1 MVYKSMIIFVSLPEM
16 SLKEWNEGQEISIME
31 RRTRWR
37 REKNERYDLRVK
49 MSRSKIIL
57 IQEMSA
63 QDRVLGEGGKELGHV
78 NELVI
83 QFDCELDEI
92 EVRSQMEIFKKVSL
106 NQVMFCD

>member
-1 MVYKSMIIFVSLPEM
+1 
-16 SLKEWNEGQEISIME
+16 
-31 RRTRWR
+31 
-37 REKNERYDLRVK
+37 

-57 IQEMSA
+57 IQEMSGA
-63 QDRVLGEGGKELGHV
+63 RSSFRGGGKELGHV

-92 EVRSQMEIFKKVSL
+92 EVRTQMKIFKKVSL